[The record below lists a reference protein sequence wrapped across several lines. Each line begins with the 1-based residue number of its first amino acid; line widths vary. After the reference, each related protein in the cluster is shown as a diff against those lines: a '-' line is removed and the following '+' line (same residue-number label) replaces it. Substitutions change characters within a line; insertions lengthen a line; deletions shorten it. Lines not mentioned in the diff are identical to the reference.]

1 MSLYTVLLAA
11 LGSFVLA
18 WFVYFIA
25 IATHE

>member
-1 MSLYTVLLAA
+1 MSIYTVLLAA

-18 WFVYFIA
+18 WFVYFLA